1 MKSGSSQTRTHINAI
16 HQLARARMRG
26 YAAAV
31 HNIVAFAP
39 LHGSHRCVQT
49 HTCTHAAACAPLRC
63 LTSLRPHPSTKS
75 EGLPRTATTPACRER
90 ERQRDVYMPYTYK
103 YIYMYIHTYRIHIHP
118 PHARRHN
125 HAWAPTHGCIYKHI
139 CKNVTKN
146 HHTKNQNS
154 YKKVTR
160 LMNQLTW
167 PYVTTYNHL
176 YNCHHKC
183 NLSAR

>member
-1 MKSGSSQTRTHINAI
+1 M
-16 HQLARARMRG
+16 
-26 YAAAV
+26 

-39 LHGSHRCVQT
+39 LHGSHRCAQT

-139 CKNVTKN
+139 CKNVTKKPP
-146 HHTKNQNS
+146 H
-154 YKKVTR
+154 KKTTIMTSRPTILHRR
-160 LMNQLTW
+160 LYFSAYTPPPLAIDG
-167 PYVTTYNHL
+167 TTDRPIIVRRYGVGGL
-176 YNCHHKC
+176 AGY
-183 NLSAR
+183 AR

>member
-16 HQLARARMRG
+16 HQLARTRMRG

-39 LHGSHRCVQT
+39 LHGSHRCAQT

-125 HAWAPTHGCIYKHI
+125 HAWAPTHGCIYIYIYIFAKTLPKI
-139 CKNVTKN
+139 TTQKIQKNLQK
-146 HHTKNQNS
+146 S
-154 YKKVTR
+154 YATYEKVK
-160 LMNQLTW
+160 LDLC
-167 PYVTTYNHL
+167 NHL
-176 YNCHHKC
+176 
-183 NLSAR
+183 